1 MKGRRL
7 SPSEAVYP
15 ADHPAVSSPRSRG
28 NWILPFAV
36 FLGLLCI
43 TLAAW
48 HWQSRLQLQ
57 AEESANVQEA
67 ATITAEIRE
76 RLRLHAQFLRSV
88 HAFASTQPVLDQK
101 SWQRFAG
108 LIDTRSNL
116 AGLFAFAY
124 APAVHDSE
132 RSFFENWAKK
142 QGDRSILDI
151 SLPPHAGLVTPIV
164 FIAPDT
170 IANRSAI
177 GYDLQSEA
185 QRREGIRRAILS
197 HDVAMSGPITL
208 VFDKDAQHLGF
219 QLVQTVFRESEPLER
234 PEQRQRAFSGL
245 VLAAY
250 RYDDFIGTVS
260 HASTSQLVLQV
271 SDEDANPQTLEI
283 TPPRLVY
290 NSDPAFRPNTGQHA
304 IHHEIDLGGRNWI
317 LEFYPR
323 HKASSALGTPDL
335 MLVGGL
341 GGSTLFALLLF
352 NLITSRERAVRYARK
367 LTDELRQHR
376 DHLQEM
382 VDERTASL
390 DAALT
395 QARSANQAK
404 SDFLTNMSHELRTPM
419 HAIIGFVELGSKRA
433 QAASDPKIAQYFQRI
448 DESGQRLLGLIDELL
463 DLSKMD
469 AGHMQLHFAEF
480 DLLALITQ
488 TAGQLDSLLTARK
501 LTLDIDSQTD
511 QLTITADPGRITQV
525 FCNLLSNAIKFSPE
539 AGSIRIEITTAEL
552 PRGRR
557 AQDSGTQPALAI
569 RVIDQGIGI
578 PESELEWIFDKFVQS
593 SATKTGAGGTGL
605 GLAICRAIVTQ
616 HRGTIVAH
624 NNHPGNGASFVVTL
638 PMNCRMGTTRQ
649 ND

>member
-1 MKGRRL
+1 M
-7 SPSEAVYP
+7 SPSEATCP
-15 ADHPAVSSPRSRG
+15 AKQAAVALPRSRG

-36 FLGLLCI
+36 FLGLVCV

-48 HWQSRLQLQ
+48 HWQSRLKLQ
-57 AEESANVQEA
+57 ADESANVQEA
-67 ATITAEIRE
+67 AAITAEIRE
-76 RLRLHAQFLRSV
+76 RLRLHTQFLRSV
-88 HAFASTQPVLDQK
+88 HAFASTQAVLDRQ

-108 LIDTRSNL
+108 LIDTRGSL

-124 APAVHDSE
+124 APAVRDSE
-132 RSFFENWAKK
+132 RRIFENWAKK

-151 SLPPHAGLVTPIV
+151 SLPDNAGLVTPVV
-164 FIAPDT
+164 FIAPDST
-170 IANRSAI
+170 LNRSAI
-177 GYDLQSEA
+177 GYDLQSES

-197 HDVAMSGPITL
+197 RDVAMSGPIIL
-208 VFDKDAQHLGF
+208 IFDKEAQRLGF
-219 QLVQTVFRESEPLER
+219 QLVQAVFREDQPVER
-234 PEQRQRAFSGL
+234 PEQRQRAFSGV

-250 RYDDFIGTVS
+250 RYDEFIGAVS
-260 HASTSQLVLQV
+260 HASTSQLVLHV
-271 SDEDANPQTLEI
+271 SDEDPNPETLEVA
-283 TPPRLVY
+283 PPRLVY
-290 NSDPAFRPNTGQHA
+290 NSDPVFRPSADQQA

-317 LEFYPR
+317 LEFHPR
-323 HKASSALGTPDL
+323 DKASPALGTPDL
-335 MLVGGL
+335 MLAGGL
-341 GGSTLFALLLF
+341 VGSTLFALLLF
-352 NLITSRERAVRYARK
+352 NLSTSRERAVRYARK

-390 DAALT
+390 DTALT
-395 QARSANQAK
+395 QARAANQAK
-404 SDFLTNMSHELRTPM
+404 SDFLANMSHELRTPM
-419 HAIIGFVELGSKRA
+419 HAIIGFVDLGSKRA
-433 QAASDPKIAQYFQRI
+433 QATGDPKIAQYFQRI
-448 DESGQRLLGLIDELL
+448 DESGQRLLSLIDELL

-469 AGHMQLHFAEF
+469 AGHMQLQFAEF
-480 DLLALITQ
+480 DVRSLVTQ
-488 TAGQLDSLLTARK
+488 TAGQLDSLLTARR
-501 LTLDIDSQTD
+501 LTLDIDCQTD
-511 QLTITADPGRITQV
+511 QVAITADPGRITQV

-539 AGSIRIEITTAEL
+539 AACIRIELASAEL

-557 AQDSGTQPALAI
+557 ALDAGTQPALAI
-569 RVIDQGIGI
+569 RIIDQGIGI
-578 PESELEWIFDKFVQS
+578 PESELECIFDKFVQS

>member
-1 MKGRRL
+1 M
-7 SPSEAVYP
+7 SPSEASCP
-15 ADHPAVSSPRSRG
+15 ARHLAVSLPRSRS

-36 FLGLLCI
+36 FVGLVCI

-67 ATITAEIRE
+67 ATITSEIRE
-76 RLRLHAQFLRSV
+76 RLRLHVQFLRSV
-88 HAFASTQPVLDQK
+88 HAFASTQPVLNQQ
-101 SWQRFAG
+101 SWQRFAD
-108 LIDTRSNL
+108 LIDTSGSL

-124 APAVHDSE
+124 APAVRDSE
-132 RSFFENWAKK
+132 RINFENWAKK
-142 QGDRSILDI
+142 QGDRSIFKI
-151 SLPPHAGLVTPIV
+151 FPPPHAGLTTPIL
-164 FIAPDT
+164 FIAPNSAT
-170 IANRSAI
+170 NHSAI
-177 GYDLQSEA
+177 GYDLQSEI
-185 QRREGIRRAILS
+185 QRRDGIRRAILS
-197 HDVAMSGPITL
+197 NDVAMSGPIVL
-208 VFDKDAQHLGF
+208 IFDKDAQHLGF
-219 QLVQTVFRESEPLER
+219 QLVQAVFRENEPLER
-234 PEQRQRAFSGL
+234 PEQRQRAFSGV

-250 RYDDFIGTVS
+250 RFNEFIGAIG
-260 HASTSQLVLQV
+260 HASTSRLVLHV
-271 SDEDANPQTLEI
+271 SDEDPSPETLEVAL
-283 TPPRLVY
+283 PRLVF
-290 NSDPAFRPNTGQHA
+290 NADPAFQPGTGRQA
-304 IHHEIDLGGRNWI
+304 IHHEIDIGGRNWI

-323 HKASSALGTPDL
+323 DKPSPALDTPDL
-335 MLVGGL
+335 ILAGGL
-341 GGSTLFALLLF
+341 AGSTLFALLLF
-352 NLITSRERAVRYARK
+352 NLSTSRERAERYAHT

-382 VDERTASL
+382 VDERTARL

-395 QARSANQAK
+395 QARAANEAK
-404 SDFLTNMSHELRTPM
+404 SEFLANMSHELRTPM

-433 QAASDPKIAQYFQRI
+433 EAASDPKIAQYFQRI

-480 DLLALITQ
+480 DALALITQ
-488 TAGQLDSLLTARK
+488 TAGQLDSLLAARQ
-501 LTLDIDSQTD
+501 LRLDIDCQTD

-525 FCNLLSNAIKFSPE
+525 FCNLLANAIKFSPE
-539 AGSIRIEITTAEL
+539 AGTIRIEFATAEL

-557 AQDSGTQPALAI
+557 AQDAGTQPALAI

-578 PESELEWIFDKFVQS
+578 PESELECIFDKFVQS

-605 GLAICRAIVTQ
+605 GLAICRAIVAQ

-624 NNHPGNGASFVVTL
+624 NNHSGNGASFVVTL

>member
-1 MKGRRL
+1 L
-7 SPSEAVYP
+7 NPSEATYP
-15 ADHPAVSSPRSRG
+15 APPPGTVPTRSRG
-28 NWILPFAV
+28 SWILPFAV
-36 FLGLLCI
+36 FICLLGV

-48 HWQSRLQLQ
+48 HWQSRLQVQ

-88 HAFASTQPVLDQK
+88 HAFASTQPVLDRR
-101 SWQRFAG
+101 SWQRFTG
-108 LIDTRSNL
+108 LIDTRGNL

-124 APAVHDSE
+124 APAVRDSE
-132 RSFFENWAKK
+132 RQIFENWAKK
-142 QGDRSILDI
+142 QADRSILDI
-151 SLPPHAGLVTPIV
+151 SLPPHAGLITPVV
-164 FIAPDT
+164 FIAPDST
-170 IANRSAI
+170 TNRSAI
-177 GYDLQSEA
+177 GYDLQSET
-185 QRREGIRRAILS
+185 QRRDGIRRAILS
-197 HDVAMSGPITL
+197 RDVAMSGPIIL
-208 VFDKDAQHLGF
+208 VFDKNSQRLGF
-219 QLVQTVFRESEPLER
+219 QLVQAVFRENESLER
-234 PEQRQRAFSGL
+234 PEQRQHAFSGV

-250 RYDDFIGTVS
+250 RYDEFIGAVS
-260 HASTSQLVLQV
+260 HASNSQLILHV
-271 SDEDANPQTLEI
+271 SDEDPNPETLEV
-283 TPPRLVY
+283 TLPHMVY
-290 NSDPAFRPNTGQHA
+290 NSDPAFRPVAGRQA

-323 HKASSALGTPDL
+323 EQASPLLDTPNL
-335 MLVGGL
+335 MLAGGL
-341 GGSTLFALLLF
+341 AGSTLFALLLF
-352 NLITSRERAVRYARK
+352 NLSTSRERAVRYARK
-367 LTDELRQHR
+367 LTDELRRHR

-390 DAALT
+390 DTALT
-395 QARSANQAK
+395 QARAANQAK
-404 SDFLTNMSHELRTPM
+404 SEFLANMSHELRTPM

-433 QAASDPKIAQYFQRI
+433 AAANDPKIAQYFQRI

-469 AGHMQLHFAEF
+469 AGHMQLHLTEVDAR
-480 DLLALITQ
+480 ALIMQ
-488 TAGQLDSLLTARK
+488 TAGQLDSLLTARQ
-501 LTLDIDSQTD
+501 LTVDLDCQTD
-511 QLTITADPGRITQV
+511 QLTIAADPGRLTQV
-525 FCNLLSNAIKFSPE
+525 FCNLLSNAIKFSP
-539 AGSIRIEITTAEL
+539 AAATIRIEFAAAEL

-557 AQDSGTQPALAI
+557 AQDAGMQPALAI

-578 PESELEWIFDKFVQS
+578 PESELECIFDKFVQS

-638 PMNCRMGTTRQ
+638 PLNCRMGTPRQ

>member
-1 MKGRRL
+1 M
-7 SPSEAVYP
+7 SPSEATYP
-15 ADHPAVSSPRSRG
+15 ANHLAVSSPRSRG
-28 NWILPFAV
+28 SWILPFAV
-36 FLGLLCI
+36 FLGLVCI

-67 ATITAEIRE
+67 ATITSEIRE

-88 HAFASTQPVLDQK
+88 HAFASAQPVLDRQ

-108 LIDTRSNL
+108 LIDTRGSL

-124 APAVHDSE
+124 APAVRDSE
-132 RSFFENWAKK
+132 RTVFENWAKK

-151 SLPPHAGLVTPIV
+151 SLPPHPGLITPVV
-164 FIAPDT
+164 FIAPDSS
-170 IANRSAI
+170 ANRSAI
-177 GYDLQSEA
+177 GYDLQSES
-185 QRREGIRRAILS
+185 QRRDGIRRAILS
-197 HDVAMSGPITL
+197 RDVTMSGPIVL
-208 VFDKDAQHLGF
+208 VFDKEAQRLGF
-219 QLVQTVFRESEPLER
+219 QLIQAVFRESEPQER
-234 PEQRQRAFSGL
+234 PEQRQHAFSGV
-245 VLAAY
+245 VLATY
-250 RYDDFIGTVS
+250 RYDEFIGAVS
-260 HASTSQLVLQV
+260 HASTSQLVLHV
-271 SDEDANPQTLEI
+271 SDEDPNPETLEVA
-283 TPPRLVY
+283 PPRLAY
-290 NSDPAFRPNTGQHA
+290 NSDPAFRPGAGQHP
-304 IHHEIDLGGRNWI
+304 IHHEIDIGGRNWI

-323 HKASSALGTPDL
+323 DKASPALDTPDL
-335 MLVGGL
+335 MLAGGFA
-341 GGSTLFALLLF
+341 GSTLFALLLF
-352 NLITSRERAVRYARK
+352 NLSTSRERAVRYARK

-390 DAALT
+390 DMALT
-395 QARSANQAK
+395 QARAANQAK
-404 SDFLTNMSHELRTPM
+404 TDFLANMSHELRTPM

-433 QAASDPKIAQYFQRI
+433 QAVSDPKIAQYFQRI

-480 DLLALITQ
+480 DARALITQ
-488 TAGQLDSLLTARK
+488 TAGQLDSLLAARQ
-501 LTLDIDSQTD
+501 LSLDIDCQTD

-539 AGSIRIEITTAEL
+539 AGSIRIEFATAEL

-557 AQDSGTQPALAI
+557 AQDAGTQPALAI

-578 PESELEWIFDKFVQS
+578 PESELECIFDKFVQS

-605 GLAICRAIVTQ
+605 GLAICRAIVAQ